1 MNETQK
7 CDATIF
13 LIVWLALEQTLSEG
27 RGSKKSPP
35 GLNTLAR
42 NALRRAESVLHFQ
55 LTGGGVA
62 VEWLLHRL
70 LHSASFL
77 LFFLINLAEEE

>member
-1 MNETQK
+1 M
-7 CDATIF
+7 
-13 LIVWLALEQTLSEG
+13 LEQTLSEG
-27 RGSKKSPP
+27 RCSKNSPL
-35 GLNTLAR
+35 GLNALAG

-55 LTGGGVA
+55 LIDGGVA